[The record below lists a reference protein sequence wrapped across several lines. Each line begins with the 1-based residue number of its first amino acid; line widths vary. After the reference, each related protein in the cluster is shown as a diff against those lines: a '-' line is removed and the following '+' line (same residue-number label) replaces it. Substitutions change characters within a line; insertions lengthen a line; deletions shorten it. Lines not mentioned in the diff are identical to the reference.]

1 MLALGAMPKQQRQQ
15 LFYGPSLGFKVLFPL
30 PSCLDSRSGG
40 HLPLLSQ
47 RLRPDRRLPEHLRLP
62 CGQTAIEVAG
72 DRLRGRRE
80 Q

>member
-1 MLALGAMPKQQRQQ
+1 MPKQQQQQQ
-15 LFYGPSLGFKVLFPL
+15 LFYGPSLGFKVLFL
-30 PSCLDSRSGG
+30 PSCLDSRGGG

-62 CGQTAIEVAG
+62 CGQTAVEVARNG
-72 DRLRGRRE
+72 LRGRRE